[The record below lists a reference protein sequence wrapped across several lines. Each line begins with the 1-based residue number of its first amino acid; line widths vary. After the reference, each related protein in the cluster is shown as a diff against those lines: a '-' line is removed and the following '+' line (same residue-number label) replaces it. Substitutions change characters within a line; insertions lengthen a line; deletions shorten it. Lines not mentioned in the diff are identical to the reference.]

1 MTLIERIDKVDEIF
15 KELGIKI
22 EYRSLYRHMM
32 IVGSFWLLNA
42 VVVLALFTKMLIQH
56 SALHTTT
63 LLVFIY
69 CYITNAQSIIL
80 YDYNTA
86 V

>member
-1 MTLIERIDKVDEIF
+1 MALTKRIDKVDKIF
-15 KELGIKI
+15 KELGIEI
-22 EYRSLYRHMM
+22 EYRSLFRHMM

-42 VVVLALFTKMLIQH
+42 VIIFALFIKMLIQH
-56 SALHTTT
+56 SALYTITFII
-63 LLVFIY
+63 FIY

>member
-15 KELGIKI
+15 KELGIDI
-22 EYRSLYRHMM
+22 EYRSLFRHTM
-32 IVGSFWLLNA
+32 IVGSLWLLNA
-42 VVVLALFTKMLIQH
+42 VIIFALFIKMLIQH
-56 SALHTTT
+56 SALYTTT
-63 LLVFIY
+63 FLIFIY
-69 CYITNAQSIIL
+69 CYFTNAQSIIL